1 MMASWG
7 VDVVQVR
14 DFIQT
19 LEAKLSEAGVRGEG
33 TCVAVQLSG

>member
-1 MMASWG
+1 MVSWG

-14 DFIQT
+14 DFVQT
-19 LEAKLSEAGVRGEG
+19 VEARLSEVGVRGEG